1 MTGTHASGGQVPDDA
16 DAVVGDGGS
25 QHDDSSSRLERFG
38 IGVSASILLGAVV
51 GVAAAWS
58 LEAGGTP
65 LLVALGLGFLFSPVV
80 GLIVLQRTE

>member
-1 MTGTHASGGQVPDDA
+1 MAGTHAPGGQVPDDA
-16 DAVVGDGGS
+16 DVAIGDGGS

-51 GVAAAWS
+51 GVAATWS

-80 GLIVLQRTE
+80 GLAVLRLSE